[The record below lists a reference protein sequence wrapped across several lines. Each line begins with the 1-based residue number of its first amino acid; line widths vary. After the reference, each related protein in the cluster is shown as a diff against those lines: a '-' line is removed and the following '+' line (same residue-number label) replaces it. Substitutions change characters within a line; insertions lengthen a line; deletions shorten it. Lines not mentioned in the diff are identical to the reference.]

1 MSSIKELIR
10 KSIWLVILLPFI
22 ACQKKETKTSVKTV
36 EQTLKTS
43 DLYSKVFYISTHL
56 NTENCTV
63 YNLGCD
69 CCDGKIVFLK
79 NGTFISDFYCIPTET
94 YTTGTFKIKNKKL
107 ILNYSKTEALFGP
120 ENEDDYEGKDVL
132 RLQTS
137 ECGMS
142 VLDIIRCKN
151 HYIFKSESDYYAEHE
166 KTTFSVAVN
175 EYKKAGVWQLL
186 GLKE

>member
-1 MSSIKELIR
+1 MRKKIILVLILALISC
-10 KSIWLVILLPFI
+10 K
-22 ACQKKETKTSVKTV
+22 KKETEPIAKPVSDFL
-36 EQTLKTS
+36 ETS

-63 YNLGCD
+63 YNYGCD

-79 NGTFISDFYCIPTET
+79 NGTFISDFYCIPSET

-120 ENEDDYEGKDVL
+120 ENEDDYEGKDIL

-137 ECGMS
+137 ESG
-142 VLDIIRCKN
+142 VTILDIIRCKN

-166 KTTFSVAVN
+166 KTTYSVALK
-175 EYKKAGVWQLL
+175 EYKKSGVWQLL
-186 GLKE
+186 GLKG